1 MDRSRTKLASSK
13 KSILSA
19 ANCASPSRFSAVAR
33 QWNSNIGRLNAA
45 RTSALT
51 IQRNTMA
58 KEVVA
63 QVKLQIPAGQ
73 ANSAPP
79 VGTSLALRGI
89 NSMAF
94 AFVIP
99 SGGEESLTLE

>member
-19 ANCASPSRFSAVAR
+19 ANCASPSRFSVALHR
-33 QWNSNIGRLNAA
+33 SNLNTGRLNAA
-45 RTSALT
+45 KTFALT

-58 KEVVA
+58 MEVVA

-99 SGGEESLTLE
+99 SGVEESLNLE